1 MDIRQI
7 TDRFYAAPQIDA
19 ADFATLAEAGFGLV
33 INNRPDGE
41 VGPDQHS
48 AAMQAAAEA
57 AGLKYVVN
65 PLTMESMTPERQAL
79 QRDSLGACDGKV
91 LAYCRSGT
99 RSTICWAL
107 AHATEMDTADII
119 AAAAQGGYDISGLT
133 PHLDSMKSNS

>member
-7 TDRFYAAPQIDA
+7 TDRFFASPQIDA
-19 ADFATLAEAGFGLV
+19 ADFAALAEAGFGLV

-48 AAMQAAAEA
+48 ETMRAAAEA
-57 AGLKYVVN
+57 AGLQYVVN
-65 PLTMESMTPERQAL
+65 PLTMDAMTPERQAV
-79 QRDSLGACDGKV
+79 QRDSAAGCEGKV

-107 AHATEMDTADII
+107 SQAKEMDIEDII
-119 AAAAQGGYDISGLT
+119 AAAAQGGYDISGLV
-133 PHLDSMKSNS
+133 PHLEAIKSEG

>member
-7 TDRFYAAPQIDA
+7 TDRFFAAPQIDA
-19 ADFATLAEAGFGLV
+19 ADFAALADAGFGLV

-48 AAMQAAAEA
+48 ETMRAAAEA

-65 PLTMESMTPERQAL
+65 PLTMETMTPDRQAL
-79 QRDSLGACDGKV
+79 QRESLDATDGKV

-107 AHATEMDTADII
+107 SQAQTLEPEEII
-119 AAAAQGGYDISGLT
+119 AAAAQGGYDISGLA
-133 PHLDSMKSNS
+133 PHLAHLHSAE